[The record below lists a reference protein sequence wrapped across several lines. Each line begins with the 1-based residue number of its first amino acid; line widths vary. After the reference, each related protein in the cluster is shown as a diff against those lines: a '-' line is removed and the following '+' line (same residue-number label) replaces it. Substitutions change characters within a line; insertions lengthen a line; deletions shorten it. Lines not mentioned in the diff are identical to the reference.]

1 MLARPSDPV
10 HLPVLGDGGVV
21 TAEPRSPAAAA
32 EPNLPHFRLLVRRRV
47 SAYFAGRPGGSKGDA
62 RMWAK
67 LGVALGAYGA
77 ALALLLT
84 YRGSVE
90 GFLLLYALFG
100 VAQAYVLLNVGHD
113 ASHDAITNSRLA
125 NRLLR
130 SSLDMCGIDSRL
142 FAMSHVD
149 LHHAFPNVG
158 CKDEATRARGILRL
172 SPHMPRPKLGRAQHL
187 LVWPVYALGSL
198 DFIFLRDWEMLSREP
213 GALRH
218 LVVWKALYLGVTMG
232 LPLWLTPYG
241 LGAVLTGWLLSH
253 LIIGFTVMTMLQ
265 ITHLV
270 EDAQFPTELNGSP
283 TDPRH
288 IMATT
293 KDVATDSRFLAL
305 TAGGLHQHV
314 AHHLYPGM
322 SHVHYPAVTR
332 IIAQTAEECGLT
344 YRCHP
349 RFVDALSA
357 HVRLLR
363 KLG

>member
-1 MLARPSDPV
+1 MDLSVR
-10 HLPVLGDGGVV
+10 GGSRVG
-21 TAEPRSPAAAA
+21 TAAPELPAASGD
-32 EPNLPHFRLLVRRRV
+32 PDLRHFRLLVRRRV
-47 SAYFAGRPGGSKGDA
+47 SAYFAGRPGGSKGDP

-67 LGVALGAYGA
+67 LALASIAYAA
-77 ALALLLT
+77 ALAMLLLH
-84 YRGSVE
+84 RGSVE

-100 VAQAYVLLNVGHD
+100 MVQAYVLLNVGHD
-113 ASHDAITNSRLA
+113 SSHDSITNSRFA

-158 CKDEATRARGILRL
+158 SKDEATRARGILRL
-172 SPHMPRPKLGRAQHL
+172 SPHMPRPKWGRVQHL

-198 DFIFLRDWEMLSREP
+198 DFIFLRDWEMLSRQP

-218 LVVWKALYLGVTMG
+218 LVVGKALYLGVTMG

-270 EDAQFPTELNGSP
+270 DDAQFPPELKGSA

-293 KDVATDSRFLAL
+293 MDVATDSRFLAL

-322 SHVHYPAVTR
+322 SHVHYPEVTR
-332 IIAQTAEECGLT
+332 IIARTAEECGLT

-357 HVRLLR
+357 HMRLLR